1 MISKILFME
10 TLDEI
15 QTETKRYE
23 KFDKLMRE
31 YCDGFPVMTLGNKYL
46 NQLIA
51 VLKETSDD
59 TGDLIEWWLYEKV
72 DKIVWLEA
80 PCGRKI
86 EYDLTQP
93 RLYTTS
99 LRCVR
104 KKRLKRNEV
113 MAYANV
119 F

>member
-1 MISKILFME
+1 MISKVLFME

-59 TGDLIEWWLYEKV
+59 TSDLIEWWLYEKV

-86 EYDLTQP
+86 EYDLTTAEA
-93 RLYTTS
+93 LYDF
-99 LRCVR
+99 LEMCQKEKAE
-104 KKRLKRNEV
+104 KK
-113 MAYANV
+113 
-119 F
+119 

>member
-1 MISKILFME
+1 MISKVLFME

-15 QTETKRYE
+15 QTEAKRYE

-86 EYDLTQP
+86 EYDLTTSEA
-93 RLYTTS
+93 LYDFLEMCQKEKS
-99 LRCVR
+99 E
-104 KKRLKRNEV
+104 KK
-113 MAYANV
+113 
-119 F
+119 